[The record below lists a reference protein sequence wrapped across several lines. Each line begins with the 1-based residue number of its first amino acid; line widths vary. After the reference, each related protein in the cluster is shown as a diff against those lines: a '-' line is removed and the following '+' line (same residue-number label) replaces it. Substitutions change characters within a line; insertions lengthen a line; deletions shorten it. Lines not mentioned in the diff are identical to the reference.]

1 MFGFLK
7 KKNLMGSSFLP
18 SLLSTTPL
26 SCISM
31 NNQACKVRAE
41 IINVK
46 RLYFILLALKQ
57 VNLVATLTVLM
68 IHCKNMCS

>member
-1 MFGFLK
+1 MFGFFL

-31 NNQACKVRAE
+31 NNQACKVRPE